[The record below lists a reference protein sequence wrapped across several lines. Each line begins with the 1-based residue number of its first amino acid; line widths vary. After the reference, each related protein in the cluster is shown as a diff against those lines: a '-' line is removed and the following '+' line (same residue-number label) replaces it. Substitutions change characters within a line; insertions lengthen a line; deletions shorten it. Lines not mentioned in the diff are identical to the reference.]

1 MTSAELKNKLINFR
15 INTLAKNDNWVYEK
29 NKFDIFLDDLFLII
43 KKITKIMISN
53 NMFKKLFFEISN
65 SIKTLVD
72 TLFDNKKFSKIE
84 NVSLDTSAV

>member
-1 MTSAELKNKLINFR
+1 
-15 INTLAKNDNWVYEK
+15 
-29 NKFDIFLDDLFLII
+29 
-43 KKITKIMISN
+43 MISN

-84 NVSLDTSAV
+84 NVSLDTSSSRKIRKIR